1 MYLQVNEVMKASD
14 ALKEDDYESKV
25 FKILILSNAI
35 KSSLKQIENVNS
47 TMQSVEHHNQNQSP
61 NLNTKEHIGKF
72 QIKASC
78 I

>member
-1 MYLQVNEVMKASD
+1 
-14 ALKEDDYESKV
+14 V

-35 KSSLKQIENVNS
+35 KSSLKQIESVNS
-47 TMQSVEHHNQNQSP
+47 TMQSIDHHHQNQGH

-78 I
+78 IQTIRKSLAIIKDTF